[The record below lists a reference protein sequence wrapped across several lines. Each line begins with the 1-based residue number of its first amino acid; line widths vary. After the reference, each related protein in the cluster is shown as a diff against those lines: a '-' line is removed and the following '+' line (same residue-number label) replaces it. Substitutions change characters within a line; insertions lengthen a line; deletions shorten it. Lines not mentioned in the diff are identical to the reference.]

1 MNATLPGIPAGY
13 RPVRPLS
20 ERAGSWVQLAINP
33 AGGWCALKL
42 QQVAHSES
50 LDELTATR
58 GQLQRLSAGEG
69 LMPLLAW
76 GVEAEAR
83 VLWEELPLADNLL
96 AEGRFVPE
104 QSDTYT
110 PLSLVAWLSEHGPA
124 STAQV
129 IEWGSRLAEAV
140 ARLHEAGLFHRDVK
154 PANILFL
161 RGLPVLA
168 DYGSVGCAGS
178 SIEFPGTEGYV
189 PPDGLGS
196 PALDVF
202 ALGRTL
208 YELWT
213 GRDRFHFPSLPPAVT
228 RRADWDTHGWRLNE
242 ILLHAADG
250 RPSHRYGTASQLH
263 AALAEAAQ
271 GRRRISRRAFLGAA
285 GVGAGVVGAAY
296 VWKHLPSHR
305 AVWRRLSSGGFGYE
319 DWAGHELSCDWA
331 QRKVHSLKF
340 SPRVG
345 LSWQSHDLRTWA
357 HEARSRAQGPEVYQH
372 LVHPETGDLWGVSI
386 RSGQISRVS
395 LDGAEVTPLSVAPLD
410 DVRFC
415 GPSYW
420 NPLTHRLGVFN
431 GYGNFGVELTRREF
445 DPNRGTWEVI
455 AAAGPQPWPRGTG
468 LLFPGRERKTWFLFG
483 GHGNPSGRQGE
494 KVKGLSGYDG
504 NFYPL
509 DDLWELDLAT
519 KHWRPL
525 LPVQRWRPANLK
537 SAIHHPGLDAV
548 LFLTGSQ
555 AGRPQPAGLHLW
567 AGEPGVP
574 PRLLPSS
581 GESIQLFRSWTLLVE
596 PDTQDLIIFGDE
608 GVFAVTLRPA

>member
-1 MNATLPGIPAGY
+1 MNAIVPGIPAGY
-13 RPVRPLS
+13 RVVRPLS

-42 QQVAHSES
+42 QQVAHLES
-50 LDELTATR
+50 LDELAATR
-58 GQLQRLSAGEG
+58 GQLQRLSSGEG

-213 GRDRFHFPSLPPAVT
+213 GRNRFHFPSLPPAVT
-228 RRADWDTHGWRLNE
+228 RRADWDTHGWQLNE

-250 RPSHRYGTASQLH
+250 RPSHRYGTARQLH
-263 AALAEAAQ
+263 AALLGTTQ

-285 GVGAGVVGAAY
+285 GAGAGLVGAAY
-296 VWKHLPSHR
+296 IWRNRPSHR
-305 AVWRRLSSGGFGYE
+305 AVWRRLSPGGFGYE

-345 LSWQSHDLRTWA
+345 LSWQSHDLRTWS
-357 HEARSRAQGPEVYQH
+357 HEARNWPQGQQIHQH
-372 LVHPETGDLWGVSI
+372 FKHPDTDDLWGVAD
-386 RSGQISRVS
+386 RSGQIVRVVS
-395 LDGAEVTPLSVAPLD
+395 DGSQINPLSVTPVDDIRFTGPL
-410 DVRFC
+410 
-415 GPSYW
+415 YW
-420 NPLTHRLGVFN
+420 NPLSRRLGKFN
-431 GYGNFGVELTRREF
+431 SYGDFGVELTQREF
-445 DPNRGTWEVI
+445 NPDNHAWQSV
-455 AAAGPQPWPRGTG
+455 AAVGPQPWPRLKE

-483 GHGNPSGRQGE
+483 GLGNSSGRQGD

-504 NFYPL
+504 HFYTL

-519 KHWRPL
+519 NRWRSQ
-525 LPVQRWRPANLK
+525 LPVQRWRPVNLK
-537 SAIHHPGLDAV
+537 SAIYHAGLDAV
-548 LFLTGSQ
+548 LFLTGSEPGSSQ
-555 AGRPQPAGLHLW
+555 TAGLHLW

-574 PRLLPSS
+574 PKLLPSS
-581 GESIQLFRSWTLLVE
+581 GDSIQLFRCWTLLVE
-596 PDTQDLIIFGDE
+596 PDTQDLIVFGDE
-608 GVFAVTLRPA
+608 GVFAVSIRPA